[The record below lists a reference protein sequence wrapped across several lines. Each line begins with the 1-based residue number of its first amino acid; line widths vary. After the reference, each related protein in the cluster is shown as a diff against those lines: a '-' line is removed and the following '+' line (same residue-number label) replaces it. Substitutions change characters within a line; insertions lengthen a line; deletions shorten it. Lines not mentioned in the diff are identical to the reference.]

1 MAEYQ
6 KFMFDNFVIE
16 CDEEKCIAEPV
27 SVPEDDVII
36 NLEEDIVEENNNDF
50 EDQNISTEN
59 ELISNDVKEEIPVV
73 PSFSQEDIDAA
84 VLAAEERGYI
94 RGKDE
99 AISENEQKKQEILL
113 KIEESLKNLLAG
125 QEENFNIAEKSAGDM
140 AITAI
145 EKILPTLERGIAKK
159 EVEVFLKDNFEKFK
173 IETNLSFEFHPDMV
187 AEIAPVL
194 SKLAA
199 KHDFEGKIAVHKD
212 VDLGVSDCRVE
223 WKNGGAERK
232 VSAIIDKVKNIIE
245 Q

>member
-1 MAEYQ
+1 VAEYQ